1 MTEIMIIGLCLL
13 INGFLS
19 ATETAFV
26 CVGRPELR
34 AMGGA
39 GHLRAARL
47 LALRE
52 QPERTLAVIQIGI
65 TTVGLISGAVGGVG
79 SQDTLGPL
87 LVNQVGLHS
96 SWAGPVSII
105 LVVVPLT
112 YLTVVLGELAPK
124 AFALRYPRRIGLSA
138 ALWLPTFERVISPA
152 VTVLEW
158 STKLV
163 LRVADMGRST
173 VATQSTVEVE
183 DLTEAQ
189 QRYIINL
196 VNIETLT
203 VGDITLPWERVTFAE
218 SSQSAEEVLSVVNAS
233 GHTRLP
239 VCGSDNEVTGLLHT
253 KEFMAFLVESERGWH
268 SLIRPVL
275 SVADGEP
282 LLKVLRTMQE
292 QRSHLVVVYQQNGAR
307 LGIVTL
313 EDIIE
318 EVFGEVYDED
328 DDQALRRMLSARSRS
343 SSLNAVRRD
352 RKT

>member
-1 MTEIMIIGLCLL
+1 MTEILIIGLCLL
-13 INGFLS
+13 INGLLS

-26 CVGRPELR
+26 SVGRPELR

-87 LVNQVGLHS
+87 LVSQVGLHS

-124 AFALRYPRRIGLSA
+124 AFALRNPRRIGLTG

-163 LRVADMGRST
+163 LRVADIGRST
-173 VATQSTVEVE
+173 VITH
-183 DLTEAQ
+183 LTEAQ

-253 KEFMAFLVESERGWH
+253 KEFMAFMVENERAWH

-275 SVADGEP
+275 SVAEGEP

-343 SSLNAVRRD
+343 SNLNAVRRD

>member
-1 MTEIMIIGLCLL
+1 MTEIIIIGLCLL
-13 INGFLS
+13 VNGFLS

-26 CVGRPELR
+26 SVGRPELR

-79 SQDTLGPL
+79 SQDILGPL

-124 AFALRYPRRIGLSA
+124 AFALRH
-138 ALWLPTFERVISPA
+138 PTFERVISPA

-163 LRVADMGRST
+163 LRVADIRRST
-173 VATQSTVEVE
+173 VATQSTIEAE

-253 KEFMAFLVESERGWH
+253 KEFMAFFVASEWAWH

-292 QRSHLVVVYQQNGAR
+292 QRSHLAVVYQQNGVR

-343 SSLNAVRRD
+343 SSLKAVRRD